1 VKHLFIDFETSSDA
15 DIKKVGSYAYLRDP
29 STRVNCV
36 AWAIDKGNVNLW
48 VAPHLRQNEYPCH
61 PFPPV
66 RDANLVI
73 AAHNVEFELEVL
85 RRFYK
90 LDIPLDRVYDSVPV
104 ARAWGIPA
112 DLHGLTRWIATYGAR
127 YPNDY
132 GAVVRALGGKQ
143 KDAAV
148 TACFGTTVPAV
159 DPRWPVLFDYCK
171 HDVKLERAVHQ
182 WLLSDRDLCHP
193 RTGMHLT
200 PTEHEV
206 WTDTIALN
214 QRGVPIDL
222 DAARKC
228 EQAVADFTTRKIDEC
243 VVLCGIRPSQPKLK
257 HFLGTPDLKAATI
270 KEALE
275 SGTLSE
281 VQTKVA
287 EIRVLVAG
295 AAVKKLPTLIAQT
308 DPKTN
313 RLHGALVYHGAHT
326 GRWTSK
332 GAQLHNIKRS
342 TKSTEEAEAVLE
354 AIRNG
359 SFLEDDENPM
369 ATIGGVLRSLIVPPP
384 GQTLFVADYR
394 QIEARV
400 VCHLANEKTI
410 MGAFTRGEDPYMAM
424 AKTIDPKNPDRRM
437 GKEVVLGAGFGMGVD
452 KFLARLKVQGFN
464 LTREQARDIL
474 VTYRLH
480 DDKAVPNCWTAI
492 SCKLEADYVQ
502 QRKHGVEVTFNRL
515 TALGVRGKN
524 KGSHRCY
531 MLPSGRLIH
540 YHDVEF
546 KLDPESRKLTP
557 EKLHQMNEDILYM
570 MQREGASSEGIAR
583 MRAEHASDAKG
594 LGLSKRTLT
603 CKPPHWE
610 KKQFLH
616 RGLLTENV
624 VQAIARD
631 IMVEGMRAA
640 KKAGYQILLTVHDE
654 VVAVKEGGSTVE
666 FKAALETKLRWPG
679 WESFPVEVEAEE
691 VTRYS

>member
-1 VKHLFIDFETSSDA
+1 MKNLFIDFETSSDA
-15 DIKKVGSYAYLRDP
+15 DIKKVGTYAYLRDP
-29 STRVNCV
+29 TTVVNCV
-36 AWAIDKGNVNLW
+36 AWAIDSGPVMLW
-48 VAPHLRQNEYPCH
+48 VAPRLRQNGVKGA

-66 RDANLVI
+66 NDRNLTI
-73 AAHNVEFELEVL
+73 TAHNVEFELEVL
-85 RRFYK
+85 RRFFGS
-90 LDIPLDRVYDSVPV
+90 DIPLSRVYDAVPV
-104 ARAWGIPA
+104 AHAWGIPA
-112 DLHGLTRWIATYGAR
+112 DLHGLTRWLTTWGAR
-127 YPNDY
+127 YPNEY
-132 GAVVRALGGKQ
+132 GAVVRALGGKK

-148 TACFGTTVPAV
+148 TQCFGTTVPAV
-159 DPRWPVLFDYCK
+159 DPRWVTLFDYCK
-171 HDVKLERAVHQ
+171 HDVRLERAVHQ
-182 WLLSDRDLCHP
+182 WFLSDRNLCHP
-193 RTGMHLT
+193 KTGMHLT
-200 PTEHEV
+200 ATEREV
-206 WTDTIALN
+206 WADTIALN
-214 QRGVPIDL
+214 QRGLPIDL
-222 DAARKC
+222 TA
-228 EQAVADFTTRKIDEC
+228 AVACERAVATYTERQIEEC
-243 VVLCGIRPSQPKLK
+243 VKLCGIRPSQPKLK
-257 HFLGTPDLKAATI
+257 HFLNTENLQAATI
-270 KEALE
+270 REAIE
-275 SGTLSE
+275 SGTLNE

-287 EIRVLVAG
+287 QIRVLVAG

-342 TKSTEEAEAVLE
+342 TKTTEQAEAVLA
-354 AIRNG
+354 AIRDG

-400 VCHLANEKTI
+400 VCHLADEKTI

-502 QRKHGVEVTFNRL
+502 QRKHGVERTFNRL
-515 TALGVRGKN
+515 TALGVKGKN
-524 KGSHRCY
+524 TGSHRCY

-546 KLDPESRKLTP
+546 KLDHESRKLTP

-570 MQREGASSEGIAR
+570 MAREGASAEGLAR
-583 MRAEHASDAKG
+583 MRAEHASDTKG
-594 LGLSKRTLT
+594 EGLKKRTLS

-610 KKQFLH
+610 KKQYLH

-654 VVAVKEGGSTVE
+654 VVAVKEGGTAAE
-666 FKAALETKLRWPG
+666 FKAALETKLPWSG